1 MRIKLNLIA
10 LAAGLVIAGSA
21 AEAQRVQ
28 PGKRPA
34 AAGQVEQRKAQR
46 QQLRKRLQNMTPE
59 QKEYAKAMREERKLL
74 AQQVKAGTLDK
85 AGAREAFK
93 AWRKE
98 HQPPKKTP

>member
-34 AAGQVEQRKAQR
+34 AGQIEQRKAQR
-46 QQLRKRLQNMTPE
+46 QQLRKRLQNMSPE

-85 AGAREAFK
+85 VGAKEAFK